1 MRIQKSDIM
10 NILKPLKA
18 AIGSKMTG
26 NIEGVLFKD
35 NAIYADNFGYTLAA
49 VFPFKEDPFVLP
61 KKAIEMID
69 TLPEEKITIMPCGVE
84 VFIESSV
91 GNSKFT
97 TVPAEKFMLS
107 NNIDPDGCSEAS
119 FSGCTLTSM
128 LESVVYACA
137 PDNSVH
143 SGVLIEAA
151 NGELNV
157 VAMDGY
163 RLSWAKT
170 KQIGDFRAVI
180 PAGTVA
186 KLCSLVSAGNVKI
199 RSTKTAISIETD
211 AYTIITKQLQGNFVD
226 YKAAIPKVHTSDL
239 VVNREALISTL
250 QRTQIVTVGNVKMP
264 VVIESAEDG
273 LAIKSSSGTAS
284 FEAVIPVAREDDNPV
299 KIGLNAKYLL
309 DALKAFD
316 TDTVVLQYGGEFRP
330 LLVAGEML
338 SALVLPVKLR

>member
-1 MRIQKSDIM
+1 MKIQKSDLIKKM
-10 NILKPLKA
+10 KPLKA

-35 NAIYADNFGYTLAA
+35 NKVFADNFEYTLAA
-49 VFPFKEDPFVLP
+49 AFPCKEDPFVLP
-61 KKAIEMID
+61 KKAIEMIE
-69 TLPEEKITIMPCGVE
+69 TFPEEKITIMPCDVE
-84 VFIESSV
+84 VFIESSA

-97 TVPAEKFMLS
+97 TVPAEKFILS
-107 NNIDPDGCSEAS
+107 NSIDPDECAEAN

-128 LESVVYACA
+128 LELVVYACA
-137 PDNSVH
+137 TDNSVY

-170 KQIGDFRAVI
+170 KQNGDFRAVI

-186 KLCSLVSAGNVKI
+186 KLTSLVNSGNVKI
-199 RSTKTAISIETD
+199 RTTKTAISIATD
-211 AYTIITKQLQGNFVD
+211 TYTIITKQLQGNFVD
-226 YKAAIPKVHTSDL
+226 YKAAIPKVSTSDL
-239 VVNREALISTL
+239 VVKREDLISTL
-250 QRTQIVTVGNVKMP
+250 QRAQIVTVGNVKTP
-264 VVIESAEDG
+264 VIFESADRG
-273 LAIKSSSGTAS
+273 LTIKSFSGTAS
-284 FEAVIPVAREDDNPV
+284 FDAVIPVERKDDNPV
-299 KIGLNAKYLL
+299 KIGLNPRYLL

-316 TDTVVLQYGGEFRP
+316 TDTVHLLYGGEFRP

-338 SALVLPVKLR
+338 SALILPVKIR

>member
-1 MRIQKSDIM
+1 MRIQKSDII
-10 NILKPLKA
+10 NILKPLKS
-18 AIGSKMTG
+18 AIDSKMTG

-35 NAIYADNFGYTLAA
+35 NAIYADNFLYTLSAA
-49 VFPFKEDPFVLP
+49 FPFKEDPFVLP
-61 KKAIEMID
+61 KKAIEMIE
-69 TLPEEKITIMPCGVE
+69 TLPEEKITIMPCDVE
-84 VFIESSV
+84 VFIESSA

-97 TVPAEKFMLS
+97 TIPAEKFMLS
-107 NNIDPDGCSEAS
+107 NRIDLDSSTEAN
-119 FSGCTLTSM
+119 FAGCTLTSM
-128 LESVVYACA
+128 LERVVYACA
-137 PDNSVH
+137 TDNSVH

-170 KQIGDFRAVI
+170 TQTGDFRAVI

-186 KLCSLVSAGNVKI
+186 KLISLVSTGNVKI
-199 RSTKTAISIETD
+199 RTTKTAISIATD
-211 AYTIITKQLQGNFVD
+211 TYTIITKLLQGTFVD
-226 YKAAIPKVHTSDL
+226 YKAAIPKVSTSDL
-239 VVNREALISTL
+239 VVKREDLISTL
-250 QRTQIVTVGNVKMP
+250 QRAQIVTVGNVKMP
-264 VVIESAEDG
+264 VIFESTDG
-273 LAIKSSSGTAS
+273 GLTIKSFSGTAS

-338 SALVLPVKLR
+338 SALILPVKIR